1 MFAEHVLHEV
11 GTNRQEKSLCGYW
24 RNVALCQEIVQV
36 QPMSGKEWVWPQSHM
51 DLGDDGDDDD
61 NNDKKMSSVH

>member
-36 QPMSGKEWVWPQSHM
+36 QPMSGKE
-51 DLGDDGDDDD
+51 
-61 NNDKKMSSVH
+61 